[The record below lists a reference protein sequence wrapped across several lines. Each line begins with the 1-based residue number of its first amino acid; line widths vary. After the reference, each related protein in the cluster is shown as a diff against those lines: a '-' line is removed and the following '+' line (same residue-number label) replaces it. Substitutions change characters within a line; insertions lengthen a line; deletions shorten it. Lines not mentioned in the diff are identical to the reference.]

1 LDSSNMAA
9 QSPLVGYNTNVRHKG
24 KLYHIQ
30 TEDSGVSHPHVITH
44 LFADGGRI
52 IASRKT
58 AYAEHLGAKDL
69 ANIVKKLMQDQHKA
83 MFIELRDCVYDSEP
97 PPASGPIETQPQVE
111 PAVPAEA
118 VQVTAANI
126 AGNVAANVQAKP
138 PLAATPI
145 AKAARAASVA
155 GIPAPLGR
163 AAEAA
168 VAAAAPPPVPAA
180 VAFGQPPA
188 KPLQVSTASQA
199 ALLGATAPLSSDDI
213 ETFERAAEA
222 RLLSSIL
229 GKARIEASRR
239 GLGRYQQTVS
249 AKPARAPRQPS
260 RNIFGGEALRGK
272 SLDEVILSYLSD
284 DAGDTER

>member
-1 LDSSNMAA
+1 MAA

-58 AYAEHLGAKDL
+58 GYAEHLGAKEL
-69 ANIVKKLMQDQHKA
+69 ASIVKKLMQEQHKA
-83 MFIELRDCVYDSEP
+83 MFIELRDCVYDSEAPPAPAAQPAQPAQQPVAAAPAAPAP
-97 PPASGPIETQPQVE
+97 PPKPVAPPMAA
-111 PAVPAEA
+111 AV
-118 VQVTAANI
+118 
-126 AGNVAANVQAKP
+126 KP
-138 PLAATPI
+138 L
-145 AKAARAASVA
+145 RAPSVA

-163 AAEAA
+163 SPESIPMAPL
-168 VAAAAPPPVPAA
+168 APPPAA
-180 VAFGQPPA
+180 VFA
-188 KPLQVSTASQA
+188 KAAQANPLQVAAQPQDVPRAAS
-199 ALLGATAPLSSDDI
+199 APLSDADI

-222 RLLSSIL
+222 RLLNSIL
-229 GKARIEASRR
+229 GKSRIEAGRR

-249 AKPARAPRQPS
+249 AKPPRPQRGPS
-260 RNIFGGEALRGK
+260 RSIFGGEALRGK

-284 DAGDTER
+284 DAGETER

>member
-1 LDSSNMAA
+1 MAA

-58 AYAEHLGAKDL
+58 AYAEHLGAKEL
-69 ANIVKKLMQDQHKA
+69 SSIVKKLMQEQHKS
-83 MFIELRDCVYDSEP
+83 MFIELRDCVYDSEA
-97 PPASGPIETQPQVE
+97 PPAQAAAPAVQGPGVE
-111 PAVPAEA
+111 PAQPAAPSPPAPAAPQAEVKA
-118 VQVTAANI
+118 VARLGEPPSAA
-126 AGNVAANVQAKP
+126 GVKP
-138 PLAATPI
+138 ARPL
-145 AKAARAASVA
+145 SVA

-163 AAEAA
+163 LPEPVPPPAPN
-168 VAAAAPPPVPAA
+168 VPIAAAFA
-180 VAFGQPPA
+180 
-188 KPLQVSTASQA
+188 QA
-199 ALLGATAPLSSDDI
+199 AQAQAPQASVDSQSELAESSSPLSQDDI
-213 ETFERAAEA
+213 DAFDRAAEA
-222 RLLSSIL
+222 RLLNSIL
-229 GKARIEASRR
+229 GKSRSEAGRR

-249 AKPARAPRQPS
+249 ANSAKPVRPQRHPS
-260 RNIFGGEALRGK
+260 RSIFGGEALRGK

>member
-1 LDSSNMAA
+1 MAA

-58 AYAEHLGAKDL
+58 GYAEHLGAKEL
-69 ANIVKKLMQDQHKA
+69 ASIVKKLMQEQHKA

-97 PPASGPIETQPQVE
+97 PPASGPIETQPQ
-111 PAVPAEA
+111 PQAVPA
-118 VQVTAANI
+118 QP
-126 AGNVAANVQAKP
+126 VAASAQAQAARPAQPAPAAQAKP
-138 PLAATPI
+138 PLAATA
-145 AKAARAASVA
+145 AKARAPSVA

-163 AAEAA
+163 DGH
-168 VAAAAPPPVPAA
+168 VAAPAAPPGPSAA
-180 VAFGQPPA
+180 AFGQVPA
-188 KPLQVSTASQA
+188 KPLQGNSPSQA
-199 ALLGATAPLSSDDI
+199 GLRAPTAPLSSADI

-229 GKARIEASRR
+229 GKARIEAGRR
-239 GLGRYQQTVS
+239 GIGRYQQTVS
-249 AKPARAPRQPS
+249 AKPARAQRQPS

-284 DAGDTER
+284 DAADTER